1 MCVFIHVR
9 VCMSMSELVCGGQR
23 STADSASQ
31 MLSVLLLAPETGNL
45 EFADF

>member
-1 MCVFIHVR
+1 MFIHVR

-31 MLSVLLLAPETGNL
+31 VLSVLLLAPETGNL